1 MPRLRSR
8 LVGAAAAAG
17 LACTGL
23 VTGVGPAAAAAC
35 SGTTGV
41 TVVIDT
47 GSSISTR
54 CAPSGGTA
62 ATALQAVASVVPV
75 STQPG
80 FVCRIDGYPA
90 SDPCVRT
97 PPASAY
103 WAFFH
108 ARAGGSWTYSSQ
120 GVTSYSPPG
129 GSVIG
134 FRFGSGQQPRTAPP
148 VPAPTTTAPKPTTAS
163 PKPTTSAPRPTS
175 ATGSSSSTP
184 RTSRGSA
191 STPRGT
197 SSATTSAGGGAT
209 PSAKASGSA
218 SATAT
223 RSPSSSPSAAG
234 AGPATSAS
242 DSAPPTTLAAEPTST
257 VASGGAGTLLA
268 AGGLLALLAGA
279 GGWIAWRRRSPR

>member
-23 VTGVGPAAAAAC
+23 VTGAGPAAAAAC

-108 ARAGGSWTYSSQ
+108 AQAGGSWTYSSQ

-134 FRFGSGQQPRTAPP
+134 FRFGSGQQPGIAPP
-148 VPAPTTTAPKPTTAS
+148 SAPATSAPTPTGKAPTSTPATS
-163 PKPTTSAPRPTS
+163 PRTTSASPRATTS
-175 ATGSSSSTP
+175 PP
-184 RTSRGSA
+184 RASA

-209 PSAKASGSA
+209 PSAKPSGSA
-218 SATAT
+218 SATPT
-223 RSPSSSPSAAG
+223 GSPSSSPSSAAD
-234 AGPATSAS
+234 GPATPAY

-257 VASGGAGTLLA
+257 VASGGVGTLLA

-279 GGWIAWRRRSPR
+279 AGWFAWRRRSPR